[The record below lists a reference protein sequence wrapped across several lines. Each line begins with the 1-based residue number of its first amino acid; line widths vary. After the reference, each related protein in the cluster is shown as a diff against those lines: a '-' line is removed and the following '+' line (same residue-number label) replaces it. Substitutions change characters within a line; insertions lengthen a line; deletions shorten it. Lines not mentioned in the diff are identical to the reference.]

1 MVYIWD
7 LDGTLIDSYDGI
19 LDSIMDVLKY
29 FHLEMKREDVY
40 KFIIEKSVH
49 EFLDEIS
56 ITYKID
62 LPKVIGKYQE
72 YRINTQMNV
81 TLMDNAYET
90 LEYLYLEGHSNF
102 IYTHKGDSTHTILKN
117 LGIDKFFKEVLTSE
131 NHFKRKPDPEA
142 IDYLIDKYNLN
153 KEEVYYIGDRPL
165 DILCAKNANIKG
177 IFLKNALMNLD
188 VDADRIIYNLIE
200 LTK

>member
-19 LDSIMDVLKY
+19 LESIMDVLNY
-29 FHLEMKREDVY
+29 FHIEKKKEAVY
-40 KFIIEKSVH
+40 KYIIEKSVH

-62 LPKVIGKYQE
+62 LPKVIEKYQE
-72 YRINTQMNV
+72 CRIKTQMKV

-90 LEYLYLEGHSNF
+90 LKYLYLHGNMNF
-102 IYTHKGDSTHTILKN
+102 IYTHKGESTHTILKN
-117 LGIDKFFKEVLTSE
+117 LGIDKFFMEVITNQ
-131 NHFKRKPDPEA
+131 NHFNRKPDPEA
-142 IDYLIDKYNLN
+142 IYYILQKYNLN
-153 KEEVYYIGDRPL
+153 KEDVYYIGDRPL

-177 IFLKNALMNLD
+177 IFFKNDAVDID
-188 VDADRIIYNLIE
+188 VDPDRIIHNLIE

>member
-29 FHLEMKREDVY
+29 FHIEMKREDVY
-40 KFIIEKSVH
+40 KYIIEKSVH

-62 LPKVIGKYQE
+62 LPKVIEKYQE
-72 YRINTQMNV
+72 YRINTQMKV

-90 LEYLYLEGHSNF
+90 LEYLYLH
-102 IYTHKGDSTHTILKN
+102 LKN
-117 LGIDKFFKEVLTSE
+117 IRNTV
-131 NHFKRKPDPEA
+131 
-142 IDYLIDKYNLN
+142 
-153 KEEVYYIGDRPL
+153 
-165 DILCAKNANIKG
+165 
-177 IFLKNALMNLD
+177 
-188 VDADRIIYNLIE
+188 
-200 LTK
+200 

>member
-29 FHLEMKREDVY
+29 FHIEMKREDVY

-62 LPKVIGKYQE
+62 LPKVIEKYQE
-72 YRINTQMNV
+72 YRINTQMKV

-90 LEYLYLEGHSNF
+90 LEYLYLQGHSNF
-102 IYTHKGDSTHTILKN
+102 IYTHKGASTHTILKN

-142 IDYLIDKYNLN
+142 I
-153 KEEVYYIGDRPL
+153 YYIL
-165 DILCAKNANIKG
+165 
-177 IFLKNALMNLD
+177 
-188 VDADRIIYNLIE
+188 
-200 LTK
+200 